1 LNNLL
6 EHKEYKKMS
15 LHLQRDLDSLKKEI
29 LQLGNMVESSI
40 NKALVALS
48 ERRPELVEEVLQ
60 DEIQIDLQEVSIE
73 ESCLK
78 VLALHQPVAVD
89 LRFIVVV
96 LKVNNDL
103 ERMGD
108 FAVNVAKRAKELS
121 EQDPIPC
128 PAGFTDVV
136 PQTIRTMVRDSLTAL
151 VKFDVDIARE
161 VIHMDDVVDQANRLM
176 YKDLK
181 ALMVEDSST
190 VDRAVSLLSCSRY
203 LERIA
208 DLTTNIAEDVIFMV
222 EGEVVR
228 HQSTGL

>member
-1 LNNLL
+1 
-6 EHKEYKKMS
+6 MS
-15 LHLQRDLDSLKKEI
+15 LHLQRDLDLLKKEV
-29 LQLGNMVESSI
+29 LQLGGMVESSI

-48 ERRPELVEEVLQ
+48 ERRPELIEEVLQ

-108 FAVNVAKRAKELS
+108 FAVNVAKRAKELCK
-121 EQDPIPC
+121 QDPIPC
-128 PAGFTDVV
+128 PAEFSDVM
-136 PQTIRTMVRDSLTAL
+136 PQTIRTMVQDSLTAL
-151 VKFDVDIARE
+151 VKFDVEIARD
-161 VIHMDDVVDQANRLM
+161 VIQMDDVVDKVNRLM
-176 YKDLK
+176 YKELK
-181 ALMVEDSST
+181 ALMVRDSST
-190 VDRAVSLLSCSRY
+190 VERAVGLLSCSRY

-228 HQSTGL
+228 HQTTGL